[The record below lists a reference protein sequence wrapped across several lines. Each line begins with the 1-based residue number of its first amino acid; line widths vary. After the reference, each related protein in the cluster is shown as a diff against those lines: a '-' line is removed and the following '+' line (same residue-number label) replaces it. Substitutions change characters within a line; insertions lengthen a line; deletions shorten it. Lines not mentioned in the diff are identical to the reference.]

1 MSRLVVLVFAA
12 LQVAALAVPACAD
25 NEPLL
30 WPDGTITYRDW
41 GLDRPGVPVLIER
54 PYRYGGGTVTNGGIV
69 TKNEGASYFPGSY
82 SSNAPAPAR
91 DPDFYPSNRRDPN
104 AYRAKPPIRP
114 VAPEPYY
121 RSWGTGSDSAPAP
134 ATDPTPQGPSVI
146 VAPEID
152 VDRRR
157 R

>member
-1 MSRLVVLVFAA
+1 MNRAVGLA
-12 LQVAALAVPACAD
+12 VAALSVVCVTASNVPVRAD

-41 GLDRPGVPVLIER
+41 GLYRPGVPVMIER
-54 PYRYGGGTVTNGGIV
+54 PYRYGGGIV
-69 TKNEGASYFPGSY
+69 SKDEGVSYFPGSY
-82 SSNAPAPAR
+82 ASGAAAAPAR
-91 DPDFYPSNRRDPN
+91 DPDFYPSNQRDPN

-134 ATDPTPQGPSVI
+134 ATDPTSEGPSVI
-146 VAPEID
+146 VAPEIN
-152 VDRRR
+152 VDPRRR

>member
-1 MSRLVVLVFAA
+1 MNRSIVLLAAA
-12 LQVAALAVPACAD
+12 LGIVALAVPARAD

-41 GLDRPGVPVLIER
+41 GLYRGGVPVLIER
-54 PYRYGGGTVTNGGIV
+54 PYRYGGGGGIV
-69 TKNEGASYFPGSY
+69 SKNEGASYFPGNY
-82 SSNAPAPAR
+82 SNSAPAPAPVR
-91 DPDFYPSNRRDPN
+91 EPDFYPSNHSDPN

-152 VDRRR
+152 IDRRR

>member
-1 MSRLVVLVFAA
+1 MNRVI
-12 LQVAALAVPACAD
+12 ALAVVMLGIVAMSVMAPSGPVRAD

-41 GLDRPGVPVLIER
+41 GMYRPGLPVLIER
-54 PYRYGGGTVTNGGIV
+54 PYRYGGGIV
-69 TKNEGASYFPGSY
+69 SKNEGASYFPGSY
-82 SSNAPAPAR
+82 SNNAPAPAR
-91 DPDFYPSNRRDPN
+91 DPDFYPSNQRDPN
-104 AYRAKPPIRP
+104 AYRAKPQIRP

-134 ATDPTPQGPSVI
+134 ATDPAPEGPSVI
-146 VAPEID
+146 VAPEVD
-152 VDRRR
+152 VNRRR